1 MTTALTS
8 EEESRIYGGSNAK
21 TDKHMYMAGLYS
33 YGLESDLFCG
43 GTLIAPQYVLT
54 AGHCL
59 DRPIIDM
66 VVSIGSEHSS
76 GRSSQMSELK
86 KAVEAFRLPQYRMGT
101 DYTPLTHDVALLK
114 LDTPSKIQ
122 PARLPFVD
130 GSDNEPGVMAT
141 ALGWGLC
148 AKLYAEAGEQFL
160 FDDSMICAGKVKGK
174 DICSGDSGG
183 PLLVG
188 DVVVGIVSFGPE
200 ECGVLPGIYA
210 RVSVV
215 LEFINDIQ
223 NGASTG
229 NVTALL
235 TVPNFLFNT
244 TESHD
249 GSTD

>member
-1 MTTALTS
+1 
-8 EEESRIYGGSNAK
+8 
-21 TDKHMYMAGLYS
+21 
-33 YGLESDLFCG
+33 
-43 GTLIAPQYVLT
+43 
-54 AGHCL
+54 
-59 DRPIIDM
+59 
-66 VVSIGSEHSS
+66 
-76 GRSSQMSELK
+76 
-86 KAVEAFRLPQYRMGT
+86 MGT

-122 PARLPFVD
+122 PARLPFVN

-141 ALGWGLC
+141 ALGWGLVSNETSSELLQTVDVEIITNKKC
-148 AKLYAEAGEQFL
+148 ARLYAEAGKQSL
-160 FDDSMICAGKVKGK
+160 FDDSMICADKAKGK

-188 DVVVGIVSFGPE
+188 DVVVGIVTFGPE

-210 RVSVV
+210 RVYVV

-244 TESHD
+244 TESQDD
-249 GSTD
+249 GLS

>member
-21 TDKHMYMAGLYS
+21 IDKHMYMAGLYS

-43 GTLIAPQYVLT
+43 GTLIAPQLFAY
-54 AGHCL
+54 HN
-59 DRPIIDM
+59 
-66 VVSIGSEHSS
+66 
-76 GRSSQMSELK
+76 
-86 KAVEAFRLPQYRMGT
+86 GT

-183 PLLVG
+183 PLLVV

-229 NVTALL
+229 NVGAADCTE
-235 TVPNFLFNT
+235 LFVQYY
-244 TESHD
+244 
-249 GSTD
+249 